1 MATISFQGKNVW
13 IALVLASAICGLHG
27 IGHIYLGQKT
37 KGIIL
42 TVLGLVLYGIG
53 MGWVVWVLALI
64 DIWSMK
70 DKIEAGMEVDEC
82 EHGLAFFSKLPLP
95 GFQPK

>member
-1 MATISFQGKNVW
+1 M
-13 IALVLASAICGLHG
+13 
-27 IGHIYLGQKT
+27 

-42 TVLGLVLYGIG
+42 TVLGLVLYGVG
-53 MGWVVWVLALI
+53 MGWVVWLLALI

-82 EHGLAFFSKLPLP
+82 EHGLAFFSKLPPP